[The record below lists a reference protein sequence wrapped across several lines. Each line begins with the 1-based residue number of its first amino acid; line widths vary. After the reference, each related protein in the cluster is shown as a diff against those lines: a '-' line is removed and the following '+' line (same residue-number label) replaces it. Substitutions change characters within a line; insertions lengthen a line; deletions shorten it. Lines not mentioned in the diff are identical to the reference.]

1 MQFTLTSVIV
11 YLERRKNVRIKKYN
25 YYFSIL
31 DVISSLEIEN
41 PKGKWQKIKKEL
53 LYESSNVLNK
63 VAKINIVNANGNKKY
78 TDMLD
83 VASIIRVI
91 SILTEKKAKDF
102 ISWYEKLLSEKLM
115 RNNEKEN
122 LIELVNLIYEGYK
135 YNDIKL
141 KKALKEVNHIVL
153 SYLLSNKCVENN
165 CENLYC
171 VWIGVWILWIKRSSF
186 WM

>member
-1 MQFTLTSVIV
+1 MYELKSII
-11 YLERRKNVRIKKYN
+11 KNNKIRSYFNYIEKE

-91 SILTEKKAKDF
+91 SIFTDKKAKDF

-141 KKALKEVNHIVL
+141 KKTLKEVNHIVL

>member
-1 MQFTLTSVIV
+1 MYELKSIIKNNKIRS
-11 YLERRKNVRIKKYN
+11 YLNYIEKE

-31 DVISSLEIEN
+31 DVISSLEIEK

-63 VAKINIVNANGNKKY
+63 ITKINIVNANGNKKY

-102 ISWYEKLLSEKLM
+102 ISEKLM

-141 KKALKEVNHIVL
+141 KKALKEANQVVL
-153 SYLLSNKCVENN
+153 SYLLNNKCVENN

-171 VWIGVWILWIKRSSF
+171 V
-186 WM
+186 